1 MNKHTR
7 KLAFLTGASSGIGQA
22 LAPQLAARGYDLV
35 LAARRVDSLEQVKR
49 DIAARFA
56 QCGVEVLAL
65 DVTRY
70 ADVQSA
76 IAETARS
83 HGGLDLVIAN
93 AGVGSTGP
101 VGSGRFAEDLAVI
114 ETNVIGAMAT
124 IDAAVSLFRAQNR
137 GQIAVISSVAA
148 FRGLPGAASYS
159 ASKAAIAVYADAARV
174 ELHGTPVRVTT
185 LFPGYI
191 DTPINQDMKSRPFL
205 IGVEDGARIIADLI
219 ERGVQTSTVPV
230 YPWNLV
236 GRLVRVLPTG
246 ILARAAKGS
255 MPSGASEKG

>member
-1 MNKHTR
+1 MNSNNG
-7 KLAFLTGASSGIGQA
+7 KLALLTGASSGIGQA
-22 LAPQLAARGYDLV
+22 LAPELAARGYDLV

-49 DIAARFA
+49 DIATRVP
-56 QCGVEVLAL
+56 QRRVEVRAL

-70 ADVQSA
+70 EDVQGA
-76 IAETARS
+76 IAAAASE

-93 AGVGSTGP
+93 AGIGSTGA
-101 VGSGRFAEDLAVI
+101 VGDGHFAADRAVI

-124 IDAAVSLFRAQNR
+124 IDAAVALFRRQNR
-137 GQIAVISSVAA
+137 GQIVVISSVAA

-159 ASKAAIAVYADAARV
+159 ASKAAIAVYADAARA
-174 ELHGTPVRVTT
+174 ELHGTPIRVTT

-205 IGVEDGARIIADLI
+205 IGVNQGARIIADLI

-230 YPWNLV
+230 FPWNLV
-236 GRLVRVLPTG
+236 GLLVRVLPTAV
-246 ILARAAKGS
+246 LAKAAKGS
-255 MPSGASEKG
+255 LPGNK